1 MDFLLNVSK
10 SYKALRSKC
19 SVFTKI
25 PIWGNEPKNTEQHS
39 DLDMLNILRQLVR
52 ANARFGVFINII
64 LNAAINYAKR
74 SVRFLK
80 EPTTCIYSHFKW
92 HNYEEIGIITVY
104 DIHRWNLVIK
114 SREVKLWAV
123 YAVSNIF
130 SSRRILNRSK

>member
-25 PIWGNEPKNTEQHS
+25 PILGNEPKNTEQHS
-39 DLDMLNILRQLVR
+39 DLDMLNILRQLIR
-52 ANARFGVFINII
+52 ANAHFGVFINII

-80 EPTTCIYSHFKW
+80 EPTACIYSHFKW
-92 HNYEEIGIITVY
+92 YNYEEIGIITECMTY
-104 DIHRWNLVIK
+104 IDGTWLSNQEK
-114 SREVKLWAV
+114 SGFDLCPLL
-123 YAVSNIF
+123 AVSF
-130 SSRRILNRSK
+130 LQGEY